1 MCKLDNIIEKC
12 KKGDPKA
19 AEELYK
25 LFASRMFAICLR
37 YSQDRSEAEDHLQ
50 DGFLKVFESIAQYS
64 GRGSFEGW
72 MKRIFIHIIFEKYR
86 KNNRIKIVEEVPEM
100 TVTDVE
106 ENIYIPE
113 DILFGFIEEL
123 PEKYRQVFQ
132 LYAIDEMQHKEIAAL
147 AGISEGTSKSNL
159 ARARDILKRKIKDY
173 LKYEH

>member
-1 MCKLDNIIEKC
+1 M
-12 KKGDPKA
+12 
-19 AEELYK
+19 
-25 LFASRMFAICLR
+25 
-37 YSQDRSEAEDHLQ
+37 
-50 DGFLKVFESIAQYS
+50 
-64 GRGSFEGW
+64 
-72 MKRIFIHIIFEKYR
+72 
-86 KNNRIKIVEEVPEM
+86 EEVPEM

-123 PEKYRQVFQ
+123 PERYRQVFQ